1 MDREI
6 DFPHQPIQ
14 GTFQEATRM
23 SEFQISVTGTDDD
36 VDALHDLYAVVIDDD
51 QLRTVRKS
59 LVPGEPQA
67 GHMGAEDV
75 IRLVLDNT
83 ALIAALAT
91 CTKSWLQSRKSTL
104 KLTVQGPAG
113 KAEVVADGVNVA
125 TTTAVRRAFEIAQ
138 GTIGEAAR

>member
-1 MDREI
+1 MR
-6 DFPHQPIQ
+6 PSS
-14 GTFQEATRM
+14 TTT
-23 SEFQISVTGTDDD
+23 S
-36 VDALHDLYAVVIDDD
+36 YAR
-51 QLRTVRKS
+51 LAKA

-75 IRLVLDNT
+75 IRLVLDNA
-83 ALIAALAT
+83 ALIAAFAT
-91 CTKSWLQSRKSTL
+91 CTKAWLESRKSTL

-125 TTTAVRRAFEIAQ
+125 TATAVQRAFEIAQ